1 MTQFKAYDAKH
12 LAILGDKPLSL
23 TWGKKRGAVSWNAI
37 QMWNASVV
45 LFEEDQCEH
54 DIKMINNMIYQTD
67 FNIKRSNRQKWVK
80 RIINAHIQGSGYRSF
95 QDGESTSWPKINAS
109 ETRNISILELTDII
123 IKHREQVK
131 LWKASRSFTKEKSQ
145 KLQEKSEEKPEKSEE
160 KPEKKPETELSPLIA
175 EDVESW
181 EDL

>member
-45 LFEEDQCEH
+45 LFEEDQCDH
-54 DIKMINNMIYQTD
+54 DLKMINNMIYQSD
-67 FNIKRSNRQKWVK
+67 FNIKHSNRQKWVK
-80 RIINAHIQGSGYRSF
+80 RIINAHVQASGYRSF

-109 ETRNISILELTDII
+109 ETRNISIMALTDII

-131 LWKASRSFTKEKSQ
+131 LWKANRSFTKEKSQ
-145 KLQEKSEEKPEKSEE
+145 KPEEKPEENPEE
-160 KPEKKPETELSPLIA
+160 KPEEKPETELSPLIA

>member
-1 MTQFKAYDAKH
+1 MTQFKAYDAKQK
-12 LAILGDKPLSL
+12 AILGDKPLSL

-54 DIKMINNMIYQTD
+54 DIKTINNMIYQSD
-67 FNIKRSNRQKWVK
+67 FNIKRSNREKWVK

-95 QDGESTSWPKINAS
+95 QEGDSTSWPKINAS
-109 ETRNISILELTDII
+109 ETRNITLMALTDILI
-123 IKHREQVK
+123 QHREQVK
-131 LWKASRSFTKEKSQ
+131 IWKSAKS
-145 KLQEKSEEKPEKSEE
+145 STEEKTTEKTEE
-160 KPEKKPETELSPLIA
+160 KAEEKTTEKTTEKAEENSPLVA
-175 EDVESW
+175 EEVESW